1 MVTRIARPSPI
12 DPATITTLLKI
23 AATIY
28 SFIRQGKF
36 GVDPAVETAIS
47 AVEAE
52 AGLTDDVM
60 WAWNWFDNRYI
71 DTLGPTYWDEDWS
84 DKDYE
89 AALDELRR
97 TGTVSGFSPWWSYKG
112 YAQKHWYSWE
122 MSHYKKLVEGCLGRL
137 GYHLKKEI
145 GRLAESIGYEIQ
157 PWYIKYLPYGL
168 MAGLG
173 TALIIALARRR

>member
-1 MVTRIARPSPI
+1 MITRIGRPQI
-12 DPATITTLLKI
+12 DPATITALLSLAKAIWTL
-23 AATIY
+23 
-28 SFIRQGKF
+28 FGQNKF
-36 GVDPAVETAIS
+36 GVDPKVEQAIS

-52 AGLTDDVM
+52 VGLTEDVM
-60 WAWNWFDNRYI
+60 WAWNWFDDRYVAE
-71 DTLGPTYWDEDWS
+71 LGETYWDDDWT

-97 TGTVSGFSPWWSYKG
+97 TGKVEGFDPWKSYKS
-112 YAQKHWYSWE
+112 YAQKHWYFWQME
-122 MSHYKKLVEGCLGRL
+122 HYKKLIGGCLGRL

-145 GRLAESIGYEIQ
+145 NRLAAEIGYEIQ

-173 TALIIALARRR
+173 TALIIVLARRK